1 MEGLLIFLVVIVVII
16 ALLFVFKCFYI
27 VKQQETYI
35 IETLGKFSAIKGP
48 GFHVKLPTP
57 IQSIAAKM
65 SLKTLQTDQVLDA
78 KTKDNVT
85 VSLSVAV
92 QYCVAQY
99 PGQSPRESGIYRA
112 YYMLSNP
119 IAQMNAYIADAVR
132 SSVPSYTLD
141 ELFESKEE
149 IAHDTGKQVG
159 NIMMGN
165 GYQIFQ
171 VLITN
176 IELPASV
183 EKSMNDI
190 NAAQRQRQAAQ
201 DLAEAEKIK
210 RVTEAQAE
218 AEAMQ
223 KTGQGIANQRIAI
236 AKGIKESLD
245 TIQESGVS
253 EAEAN
258 ELFLYT
264 QWVEMMQS
272 FAESGTS
279 STVVLPADF
288 TESRSMFTQ
297 MLAAQ
302 STTAQSS
309 QGYHRV
315 DLSKMPQQP
324 RQQ

>member
-1 MEGLLIFLVVIVVII
+1 
-16 ALLFVFKCFYI
+16 LFVFRCFYI
-27 VKQQETYI
+27 VKQQEVYI
-35 IETLGKFSAIKGP
+35 IETLGKFSSIKRP
-48 GFHVKLPTP
+48 GFHAKLPTP
-57 IQSIAAKM
+57 IQSIAAKI
-65 SLKTLQTDQVLDA
+65 SLKTMQTDQMLDA

-99 PGQSPRESGIYRA
+99 PGTVPQESGIYRA

-149 IAHDTGKQVG
+149 IARDTGQQVG

-165 GYQIFQ
+165 GYEIFQ

-218 AEAMQ
+218 AEAMH
-223 KTGQGIANQRIAI
+223 KTGQGIAAQRVAI

-258 ELFLYT
+258 ELFLFT
-264 QWVEMMQS
+264 QWADMMQS
-272 FAESGTS
+272 FADSGTS
-279 STVVLPADF
+279 ATVVLPANF
-288 TESRSMFTQ
+288 NESRSMFTQ

-302 STTAQSS
+302 SAPDADN
-309 QGYHRV
+309 GYKRV
-315 DLSKMPQQP
+315 DLSQAASKDRP
-324 RQQ
+324 

>member
-1 MEGLLIFLVVIVVII
+1 MLEGLLVFLVVVAII
-16 ALLFVFKCFYI
+16 ILLLFVFKCFYI
-27 VKQQETYI
+27 VKQQESYI

-99 PGQSPRESGIYRA
+99 PGDAPRDSGIYRA

-149 IAHDTGKQVG
+149 IARDTGQQVG

-165 GYQIFQ
+165 GYQIYQ

-218 AEAMQ
+218 AEAML
-223 KTGQGIANQRIAI
+223 KTGEGIAAQRIAI

-258 ELFLYT
+258 ELFLFT
-264 QWVEMMQS
+264 QWADMMQS
-272 FAESGTS
+272 FAESGTA

-288 TESRSMFTQ
+288 NESRSMFTQ

-302 STTAQSS
+302 STPSNGD
-309 QGYHRV
+309 GYKFV
-315 DLSKMPQQP
+315 DLSKAP
-324 RQQ
+324 RN

>member
-1 MEGLLIFLVVIVVII
+1 MVAMLTVLGVIAVIVILLLIFR
-16 ALLFVFKCFYI
+16 CFYI
-27 VKQQETYI
+27 VKQQEAYI
-35 IETLGKFSAIKGP
+35 IETMGKFSAIKTA
-48 GFHVKLPTP
+48 GFHIKLPTP
-57 IQSIAAKM
+57 IQSIAAKI
-65 SLKTLQTDQVLDA
+65 SLKTMQADQVLDA

-85 VSLSVAV
+85 VSLSVSV
-92 QYCVAQY
+92 QYCVSQTL
-99 PGQSPRESGIYRA
+99 GQVPQDSGIYRS
-112 YYMLSNP
+112 YYMLANP
-119 IAQMNAYIADAVR
+119 IAQMNSYIADAVR

-149 IAHDTGKQVG
+149 IARDTGQQVG
-159 NIMMGN
+159 AIMLTN

-223 KTGQGIANQRIAI
+223 KTGMGIAAQRIAI

-258 ELFLYT
+258 ELFLFT
-264 QWVEMMQS
+264 QWTEMMTS

-279 STVVLPADF
+279 STVVLPSDF
-288 TESRSMFTQ
+288 NESRSMFSQ

-302 STTAQSS
+302 KGSSTADGDYTF
-309 QGYHRV
+309 V
-315 DLSKMPQQP
+315 DLAGKKAP
-324 RQQ
+324 R

>member
-1 MEGLLIFLVVIVVII
+1 MPFALVVTLVVIVILVLV
-16 ALLFVFKCFYI
+16 LLVFKCFYI
-27 VKQQETYI
+27 VKQQEVYI
-35 IETLGKFSAIKGP
+35 IETLGKFSSIKRP
-48 GFHVKLPTP
+48 GFHAKLPTP
-57 IQSIAAKM
+57 IQTIAAKI
-65 SLKTLQTDQVLDA
+65 SLKTMQTDQMLDA

-99 PGQSPRESGIYRA
+99 PGTVPQESGIYRA
-112 YYMLSNP
+112 YYMLANP

-149 IAHDTGKQVG
+149 IARDTGQQVG

-165 GYQIFQ
+165 GYEIFQ

-218 AEAMQ
+218 AEAMH
-223 KTGQGIANQRIAI
+223 KTGQGIAAQRVAI

-258 ELFLYT
+258 ELFLFT
-264 QWVEMMQS
+264 QWADMMQS
-272 FAESGTS
+272 FADSGTA
-279 STVVLPADF
+279 STVVLPANF
-288 TESRSMFTQ
+288 NESRSMFTQ

-302 STTAQSS
+302 STPDKGD
-309 QGYHRV
+309 GYKRV
-315 DLSKMPQQP
+315 DLSKLGNAE
-324 RQQ
+324 RQ

>member
-1 MEGLLIFLVVIVVII
+1 MFAGLSILLVIVVVFV
-16 ALLFVFKCFYI
+16 LLLVFRCFFI
-27 VKQQETYI
+27 VKQQEAYI
-35 IETLGKFSAIKGP
+35 IETLGKFSSIKHA

-57 IQSIAAKM
+57 IQSIAAKV

-85 VSLSVAV
+85 VSLSVSV

-99 PGQSPRESGIYRA
+99 MGAVPQESGIYRS
-112 YYMLSNP
+112 YYMLANP
-119 IAQMNAYIADAVR
+119 IEQMNAYIADAVR

-149 IAHDTGKQVG
+149 IARDTGQQVG
-159 NIMMGN
+159 TIMFGN

-210 RVTEAQAE
+210 RGTEAQAE
-218 AEAMQ
+218 AEAMH
-223 KTGQGIANQRIAI
+223 KTGEGIAAQRVAI

-258 ELFLYT
+258 ELFLFT
-264 QWVEMMQS
+264 QWADMMQS
-272 FAESGTS
+272 FAESGTA
-279 STVVLPADF
+279 STVVLPADYN
-288 TESRSMFTQ
+288 ESRSMFAQ

-302 STTAQSS
+302 SAPAADG
-309 QGYHRV
+309 GYRRV
-315 DLSKMPQQP
+315 DLSNVQGK
-324 RQQ
+324 

>member
-1 MEGLLIFLVVIVVII
+1 MLGLITVLVVILVIFI
-16 ALLFVFKCFYI
+16 LLLAFKCFYI
-27 VKQQETYI
+27 VNQQEAYI
-35 IETLGKFSAIKGP
+35 IEQFGRFHSIQGP
-48 GFHVKLPTP
+48 GFHIKLPTP
-57 IQSIAAKM
+57 IQSIAAQI
-65 SLKTLQTDQVLDA
+65 SLKTMQTDQMLEA

-85 VSLSVAV
+85 VTLSVAV

-99 PGQSPRESGIYRA
+99 RGNDSCESGIYRS
-112 YYMLSNP
+112 YYMLANP

-149 IAHDTGKQVG
+149 IARDTGQQVG
-159 NIMMGN
+159 TIMMGN

-171 VLITN
+171 VLITD
-176 IELPASV
+176 IGLPASV

-218 AEAMQ
+218 AEAMH
-223 KTGQGIANQRIAI
+223 KTGQGIAAQRVAI
-236 AKGIKESLD
+236 AKGIRESLD

-258 ELFLYT
+258 ELFLFT
-264 QWVEMMQS
+264 QWADMMQS
-272 FAESGTS
+272 FAESGTA

-288 TESRSMFTQ
+288 NESRSMFSQ
-297 MLAAQ
+297 MLATKNSPEAGG
-302 STTAQSS
+302 
-309 QGYHRV
+309 GYKKV
-315 DLSKMPQQP
+315 DLCNPKTFG
-324 RQQ
+324 